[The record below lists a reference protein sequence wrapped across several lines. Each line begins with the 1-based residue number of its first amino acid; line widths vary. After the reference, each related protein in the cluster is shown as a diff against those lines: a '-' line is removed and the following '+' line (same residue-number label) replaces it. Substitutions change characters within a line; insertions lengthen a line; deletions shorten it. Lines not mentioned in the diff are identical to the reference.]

1 MKDNIKNIFDN
12 AIESDETNINAEKIQ
27 NTVMEKLGKQ
37 AKENLK
43 LSNTE
48 EAVEPIFVI
57 APQKNSKFT
66 ALKIAAGAAAACLGI
81 VVIGNA
87 VNRGNNGLY
96 TFSENVTETEEAT
109 AEATIEVTD
118 EAADTVTE
126 NNVTQEAPE
135 ETAEETKS
143 EYQQDVDGN
152 ISEKTEEP
160 EQEDIPIVDCV
171 PNMSD
176 YSYASLVENPIVEFR
191 LLNGSLIQYSKEK
204 GVSHHG
210 NENPNYL
217 LSYKDGRLYYT
228 GNGKNKDITDLISN
242 GNYFQ
247 DYYINSVTGFKH
259 YIIVSGDLDKKDFGY
274 IDLFKI
280 GEEDDEGDKCI
291 LWSFD
296 GTYNFDSDKYIGKV
310 VDDDEDIYHS
320 DWWDNIQKII
330 YKKLSESCTGDEY
343 LILNGGGGCTDLS
356 KVK

>member
-12 AIESDETNINAEKIQ
+12 AIESDDTNISAEKIQ
-27 NTVMEKLGKQ
+27 NTVIERLGKQ
-37 AKENLK
+37 ASENLK
-43 LSNTE
+43 LSDAE
-48 EAVEPIFVI
+48 ETVEPVFVTT
-57 APQKNSKFT
+57 PQKKGKFT
-66 ALKIAAGAAAACLGI
+66 ALKIAAGAAAACLGV

-87 VNRGNNGLY
+87 VNRSNNGLY
-96 TFSENVTETEEAT
+96 TFSENVTETKEYT
-109 AEATIEVTD
+109 AEVIKEVTD
-118 EAADTVTE
+118 EAVNAVTE
-126 NNVTQEAPE
+126 ESVTQEAPE

-143 EYQQDVDGN
+143 EYQQN
-152 ISEKTEEP
+152 IESTVSEKAP
-160 EQEDIPIVDCV
+160 EDIPIVDCV

-176 YSYASLVENPIVEFR
+176 YSYSMHLVENPIVEFR
-191 LLNGSLIQYSKEK
+191 LLDGSLIQYSNEK

-217 LSYKDGRLYYT
+217 LSYKDCRLYYT
-228 GNGKNKDITDLISN
+228 GNGQNKDITDLISN

-280 GEEDDEGDKCI
+280 NEEDDEGDKCI

-296 GTYNFDSDKYIGKV
+296 GTYNFDSDKYIGKK

-320 DWWDNIQKII
+320 DWWDNIQKVI
-330 YKKLSESCTGDEY
+330 YEKLSENHADDEY
-343 LILNGGGGCTDLS
+343 VILNGAGGCTDLS
-356 KVK
+356 KVN